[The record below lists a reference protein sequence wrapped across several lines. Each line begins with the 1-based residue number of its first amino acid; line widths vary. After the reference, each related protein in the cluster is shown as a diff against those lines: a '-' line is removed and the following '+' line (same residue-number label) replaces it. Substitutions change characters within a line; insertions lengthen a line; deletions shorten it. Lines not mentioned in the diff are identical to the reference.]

1 MAMCVPFIKKKC
13 DHNPPPPPPLPS
25 FRYES
30 TGHGRNT
37 EEEKQGEELKVA
49 SLSDDHGR
57 KISQSWAWSILRD
70 DRARE
75 TATAGNLNETCRN
88 EVIVTTSYST

>member
-1 MAMCVPFIKKKC
+1 MAMCVPFIKNKC
-13 DHNPPPPPPLPS
+13 DHKTPPPPPLPS

-57 KISQSWAWSILRD
+57 KNQPELGLVNPER
-70 DRARE
+70 
-75 TATAGNLNETCRN
+75 
-88 EVIVTTSYST
+88 